1 MCQECDL
8 LRAHAF
14 LHAFRYS
21 GLWQAFVVQWR
32 TDWRSGKPS
41 RLRWDALFA
50 SEEWR
55 DRFLNQNRG
64 AALEALVRDKRGL
77 SAILPTGYGK
87 LLVYQLSF
95 SRCIQCH
102 AWESEFGEFGCFSC
116 FTVRI
121 THTQQFLHSDWLR
134 TCQFIQTERK
144 NVKLS
149 AKWWNWGHICEI
161 KNDLPV
167 DANAILSHCRKRLN
181 EIQTIQ
187 QILLKV
193 LQRITM

>member
-1 MCQECDL
+1 MYFSLYISFTFLSRRCPWNKQWRLNETQDRRESGRHLLFSRVSNKISVDSTFLKRMRDISPLCCKIHFDGVIMCQECDL

-14 LHAFRYS
+14 LHAFRYG

-32 TDWRSGKPS
+32 TDWRTGKPS

-55 DRFLNQNRG
+55 NRFLNQNRG

-77 SAILPTGYGK
+77 LAILPTGYGK

-102 AWESEFGEFGCFSC
+102 S
-116 FTVRI
+116 
-121 THTQQFLHSDWLR
+121 
-134 TCQFIQTERK
+134 
-144 NVKLS
+144 
-149 AKWWNWGHICEI
+149 
-161 KNDLPV
+161 
-167 DANAILSHCRKRLN
+167 
-181 EIQTIQ
+181 
-187 QILLKV
+187 
-193 LQRITM
+193 